1 MKTDSEGR
9 QLKKQISVS
18 FKKRRGLKNNQMRY
32 LGMSLQILN
41 VIQCTFFFKM
51 SQISFDVKLVFSE
64 LLLRIDSCPF
74 LRIAKTLTQ

>member
-1 MKTDSEGR
+1 MKTDSGGR

-41 VIQCTFFFKM
+41 AIQCTFFKM
-51 SQISFDVKLVFSE
+51 SQISFDAKLVFSE
-64 LLLRIDSCPF
+64 LLRQIDSCNF
-74 LRIAKTLTQ
+74 LRLAKTLTQ